1 VKEIDYPRYF
11 AYAGLDIDVQ
21 PRELAGAWFGAAAQD
36 QSGNLMILNVEMDSP
51 ALQAG
56 LSVQDEIIALDGT
69 RITSRT
75 MSEMLNSRKAGD
87 KVRVLISRRN
97 AIREVEVVLGKKTER
112 SFRIKPLANPNPLQA
127 AILKDLFRE

>member
-1 VKEIDYPRYF
+1 
-11 AYAGLDIDVQ
+11 
-21 PRELAGAWFGAAAQD
+21 
-36 QSGNLMILNVEMDSP
+36 
-51 ALQAG
+51 
-56 LSVQDEIIALDGT
+56 
-69 RITSRT
+69 

-112 SFRIKPLANPNPLQA
+112 SYRIKPLANPNPLQA